1 MTAAE
6 RQRRHREKAGT
17 RLLKAVKK
25 AIARSEKQSG
35 YFSVYINPHE
45 RREALDVCSDVL
57 SAEQRDEIKNA
68 PDNAVIRI
76 EIQRRQVTSVMAIT
90 PEMIRNA

>member
-1 MTAAE
+1 
-6 RQRRHREKAGT
+6 
-17 RLLKAVKK
+17 
-25 AIARSEKQSG
+25 
-35 YFSVYINPHE
+35 
-45 RREALDVCSDVL
+45 LDVCSDVL